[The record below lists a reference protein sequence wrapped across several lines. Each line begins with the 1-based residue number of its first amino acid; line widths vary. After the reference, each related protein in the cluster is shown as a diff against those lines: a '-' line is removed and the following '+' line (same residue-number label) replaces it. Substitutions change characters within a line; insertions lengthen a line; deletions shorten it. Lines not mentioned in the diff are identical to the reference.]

1 MYLHAVML
9 EKMHIKKTVGEEN
22 SDCVSVGVPDER
34 WVALVHRV
42 EEDSTGEFGSSR
54 VLPSLRG
61 IIWLLVW
68 SLAVTA
74 GLAKCGAEGAWHI
87 QDNIP
92 SHIILIRQFCLKQW
106 SAIT

>member
-9 EKMHIKKTVGEEN
+9 EKMHIKKTVGEN
-22 SDCVSVGVPDER
+22 SDCVSVGDPDER
-34 WVALVHRV
+34 WVALLHRV
-42 EEDSTGEFGSSR
+42 EEDSTGEFCSSR

-74 GLAKCGAEGAWHI
+74 ALAKCGTFKTISPATLFLFG
-87 QDNIP
+87 
-92 SHIILIRQFCLKQW
+92 SFV
-106 SAIT
+106 